1 MAIILQRIP
10 TAISESF
17 ITAIT
22 AKSVTT
28 RFIVADDNLVSS
40 TGVSWNTLKE
50 LRFVRNMEDFNS
62 NTLLVKAEIMSL
74 QGTSNVGIFLNSEFS
89 PRKVL
94 STVGTSFELLQGTA
108 YIGNLSDGVN
118 LIKIGYRNLDNG
130 TSYQRL
136 VELWEKI

>member
-10 TAISESF
+10 TAINASF
-17 ITAIT
+17 LTSAI

-40 TGVSWNTLKE
+40 TGTSWDILKE

-62 NTLLVKAEIMSL
+62 NTLLIKTEIMSL

-94 STVGTSFELLQGTA
+94 STVGTSFELLQGTT
-108 YIGNLSDGVN
+108 YIDDLLDGVN
-118 LIKIGYRNLDNG
+118 LIKIGHRNLDNG

-136 VELWEKI
+136 VELWEKV

>member
-40 TGVSWNTLKE
+40 TGTFWNTLKE

-62 NTLLVKAEIMSL
+62 NTLLVKAEVMSL
-74 QGTSNVGIFLNSEFS
+74 QGTSNIGVFLNLESS
-89 PRKVL
+89 PRKIL
-94 STVGTSFELLQGTA
+94 STVGTSFELLQGTT
-108 YIGNLSDGVN
+108 YISDLLDGVN
-118 LIKIGYRNLDNG
+118 LIKIGHRNLDNG

-136 VELWEKI
+136 VELWEKV

>member
-40 TGVSWNTLKE
+40 TGTFWNTLKE

-62 NTLLVKAEIMSL
+62 NTLLVKAEVMSL
-74 QGTSNVGIFLNSEFS
+74 QGTSNIGVFLNLESS
-89 PRKVL
+89 PRKIL
-94 STVGTSFELLQGTA
+94 STVGTSFELLQGTT
-108 YIGNLSDGVN
+108 YIDDLLDGVN
-118 LIKIGYRNLDNG
+118 LIKIGHRNLDNG

-136 VELWEKI
+136 VELWEKV

>member
-1 MAIILQRIP
+1 MAIIVQRIP

-22 AKSVTT
+22 VKSVTT

-40 TGVSWNTLKE
+40 TGTFWNTLKE

>member
-40 TGVSWNTLKE
+40 TGTFWNTLKE

>member
-40 TGVSWNTLKE
+40 TGTFWNTLKE

-62 NTLLVKAEIMSL
+62 NTLLVKAEVMSL
-74 QGTSNVGIFLNSEFS
+74 QGTSNIGVFLNLESS
-89 PRKVL
+89 PRKIL
-94 STVGTSFELLQGTA
+94 STVGTSFELLQGTT
-108 YIGNLSDGVN
+108 YIDDLLDGVN
-118 LIKIGYRNLDNG
+118 LIKIGHRNLDNG

>member
-40 TGVSWNTLKE
+40 TGTFWNTLKE

-94 STVGTSFELLQGTA
+94 STVGTSFELLQGTV

-118 LIKIGYRNLDNG
+118 LIKIGHRNLNNG

-136 VELWEKI
+136 VELWEKV

>member
-1 MAIILQRIP
+1 MAIILQRIS
-10 TAISESF
+10 TAINASF
-17 ITAIT
+17 LTSAT

-40 TGVSWNTLKE
+40 TGTSWNILKE

-62 NTLLVKAEIMSL
+62 NTLLVKTEIMSL

-94 STVGTSFELLQGTA
+94 STVGTSFELLQGTT
-108 YIGNLSDGVN
+108 YIGDLLDGVN
-118 LIKIGYRNLDNG
+118 LIKIGHRNLDNG

>member
-40 TGVSWNTLKE
+40 TGTFWNTLKE

-74 QGTSNVGIFLNSEFS
+74 QGTSNVGIFLNEESL
-89 PRKVL
+89 PRKIL
-94 STVGTSFELLQGTA
+94 STVGTSFELLQGTT
-108 YIGNLSDGVN
+108 YISDLLDGVN
-118 LIKIGYRNLDNG
+118 LIKIGHRNLDNG

-136 VELWEKI
+136 VELWEKV